1 MGSTRP
7 YVFQAISGN
16 EASLSSYVRLF
27 ESSFGTTEINPAFLD
42 WQYNR
47 NPNGAVIGYDAVLE
61 GELAAHYAT
70 IPMAA
75 HLGGRLAR
83 GLLSINTATHPDH
96 QRQGLFP
103 RLAEMSYERGRE
115 LGYEFVI
122 GVANHNSVYGFTN
135 KLGFQS
141 VGPLETRFVT
151 SVRTRQPS
159 VPLDYVGEWSAEA
172 LRWRMSNPRGV
183 YSVRR
188 HGELAQIMGRTQRFA
203 ALIGEVPADR
213 APQDALEAGLRP
225 FNVWLGLDSRIAWGR
240 TLQLPVPKRFRP
252 VPLTLIFRDLVEERR
267 IDPRA
272 TAFWSM
278 DFDAY

>member
-7 YVFQAISGN
+7 YAFQAISGN

-27 ESSFGTTEINPAFLD
+27 ESSFGATAITPAFLD

-47 NPNGAVIGYDAVLE
+47 NPNGPVVGYDAVLE

-70 IPMAA
+70 IPMTA
-75 HLGGRLAR
+75 HLGGRFAR
-83 GLLSINTATHPDH
+83 GLLSINTATHPHH

-115 LGYEFVI
+115 LGYDFVI
-122 GVANHNSVYGFTN
+122 GVANHNSVYGFTK

-188 HGELAQIMGRTQRFA
+188 HGELAQIMGRTRRFA

-213 APQDALEAGLRP
+213 APQDALKAGLRP
-225 FNVWLGLDSRIAWGR
+225 FNIWRGLDSRIAWGR

-278 DFDAY
+278 DFDAC